1 MVTRRLLRG
10 AHAAPTASVLSAY
23 CGGPIVCAY
32 CASCCDRAQGALR
45 SVVTAFRLLGGAL
58 HSDAIAF
65 RERQSLCGVVCVSP
79 CGVAQLL
86 GAAPL
91 KRRVVSS
98 DAQQL

>member
-32 CASCCDRAQGALR
+32 CA